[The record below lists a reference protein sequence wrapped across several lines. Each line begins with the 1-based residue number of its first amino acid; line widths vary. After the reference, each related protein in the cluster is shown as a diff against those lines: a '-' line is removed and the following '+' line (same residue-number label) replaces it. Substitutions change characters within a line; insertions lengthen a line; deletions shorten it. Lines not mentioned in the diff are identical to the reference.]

1 MKKLYTYLLLLVCFT
16 WVSCSS
22 SDTDGQTFQVKMSVW
37 PLGEEKEYTL
47 KEFADP
53 TDNITIVSTQP
64 SWVAVDYYTNTDNQ
78 LVVVV
83 TVDENIEPTA
93 RQHQLIVKAGN
104 GNQFLLD
111 ITQNAPEFFEKSLE
125 FAGKGG
131 TQNITLE
138 QLTPPVLFTIGL
150 SDWLELEWKSET
162 SRDVAIIAK
171 ANPSDAE
178 RSAQI
183 VLKDS
188 QGNHT
193 TLEVKQHC
201 LEDNSDETSD
211 QTTDQ
216 EAL

>member
-1 MKKLYTYLLLLVCFT
+1 MKNLYTYFLLLVCFT

-22 SDTDGQTFQVKMSVW
+22 SDNDGQTFQVKMSVW
-37 PLGEEKEYTL
+37 PLGEEREYTL
-47 KEFADP
+47 KEFAEP
-53 TDNITIVSTQP
+53 TDDITIVSTQP
-64 SWVAVDYYTNTDNQ
+64 SWVAVDYYTNTNNQ

-83 TVDENIEPTA
+83 TVDENIDPIE
-93 RQHQLIVKAGN
+93 RQHQLIMKAGN

-111 ITQNAPEFFEKSLE
+111 ITQDAPEFFGRSLE
-125 FAGKGG
+125 FSGKGG

-138 QLTPPVLFTIGL
+138 HLTPPVLFTIGL

-162 SRDVAIIAK
+162 SRDVAITAK
-171 ANPSDAE
+171 ANPSDGE

-183 VLKDS
+183 ILKDS

-193 TLEVKQHC
+193 TLEVRQHFM
-201 LEDNSDETSD
+201 EDNSDSTSD